1 MNPEQVRDLVVT
13 ALEDMKAVDI
23 TVLDVRG
30 KSGVT
35 DFMIV
40 ASGTSARHLKA
51 VANNVEVEA
60 KKAGIMPLGVE
71 GGNSGEWVLV
81 DLNDAVVHIMM
92 PAVRDFYQLEKL
104 WEAGAIDELSEAKP
118 VNDSEA

>member
-1 MNPEQVRDLVVT
+1 MNPEQVRDVVVK
-13 ALEDMKAVDI
+13 ALDDMKALNV

-30 KSGVT
+30 KSAIT
-35 DFMIV
+35 DFMII
-40 ASGTSARHLKA
+40 ASGTSDRHLKA

-60 KKAGIMPLGVE
+60 KKAGIKPLGVE
-71 GGNSGEWVLV
+71 GSAEWVLV

-104 WEAGAIDELSEAKP
+104 WETGAIKALNEAKP
-118 VNDSEA
+118 TGGAE